1 MDSSILCMGCFSNKG
16 EQKICPFCGY
26 EETENMASL
35 FLTPR
40 SILANK
46 YIVGRVIGQGGF
58 GITYLGW
65 DLNLAIRIAVKEFF
79 PQGLVSR
86 APGGNNVISY
96 TGSIKDQFTFGVESF
111 IKEAKTLARFDQ
123 HPNIVTVRDF
133 FKENNTAYMVMT
145 YIEGLTLLEHVN
157 RTGNKIPVEQA
168 VQIIMHVID
177 ALKEVHSAGIMH
189 RDVSPD
195 NIFIDRESRV
205 VLIDFGSARQKMRE
219 KSKSLSVILKAG
231 YAPEEQYRS
240 RGKQGPWTDIY
251 AVAATFYRCITGQV
265 VPDSIDR
272 MIEDKLIPP
281 SKLDV
286 NIDPAL
292 ETVLLKALAVK
303 ADNRYQDL
311 EEMQAAL
318 ITAGVKE
325 EETEVV
331 SDIRSLEQSEEN
343 QEEQIGADNINNENC
358 NREEFLSGPEEAEAE
373 ELESAYYEDHD
384 EDYSEETILTPEYME
399 TPIAEP
405 ADKTFQQNLLKIF
418 KYALVFN
425 LSSGVVIF
433 IIALFKIVGYDNGAL
448 LPRLITIT
456 RLAGQNLFGAFK
468 NNINPVLPV
477 ILEKI
482 IERVNIII
490 TML

>member
-1 MDSSILCMGCFSNKG
+1 MDYNILCMGCFANKG
-16 EQKICPFCGY
+16 EQETCPFCGY
-26 EETENMASL
+26 EETETQASL
-35 FLTPR
+35 FLIPR

-65 DLNLAIRIAVKEFF
+65 DLNLSIRIAIKEFF

-86 APGGNNVISY
+86 APGGNSVISY

-111 IKEAKTLARFDQ
+111 IREAKTLARFEQ

-133 FKENNTAYMVMT
+133 FKDNNTAYMVMT
-145 YIEGLTLLEHVN
+145 YIEGLTLLEHLN
-157 RTGNKIPVEQA
+157 RAGDKIPVEQA
-168 VQIIMHVID
+168 VQIIILVID

-195 NIFIDRESRV
+195 NIFIDHEGRV

-286 NIDPAL
+286 SIDPAL

-303 ADNRYQDL
+303 AENRYRDL

-318 ITAGVKE
+318 IAAGVKE
-325 EETEVV
+325 EKAEVV
-331 SDIRSLEQSEEN
+331 SDNRSSEQNEEN
-343 QEEQIGADNINNENC
+343 QEEQVETDSDNNNQGEPIPD
-358 NREEFLSGPEEAEAE
+358 PEEPEAE
-373 ELESAYYEDHD
+373 DLELAYYESYD
-384 EDYSEETILTPEYME
+384 EDYSDETALTPEYME
-399 TPIAEP
+399 TPVAEP
-405 ADKTFQQNLLKIF
+405 ADKTIQNNLLKIY
-418 KYALVFN
+418 KYALVVN
-425 LSSGVVIF
+425 LSSGVIIF
-433 IIALFKIVGYDNGAL
+433 IIALFRIVGHENGAL
-448 LPRLITIT
+448 LPRLLSITNI
-456 RLAGQNLFGAFK
+456 ASQNLFGAFK
-468 NNINPVLPV
+468 NNINPVLP
-477 ILEKI
+477 ILLEKI
-482 IERVNIII
+482 IERVNIIT